1 MNGAHLHLMINHLPV
16 LGVGFGLL
24 LLLAARWR
32 RSAEL
37 TNAALVVFV
46 LAAAAA
52 GTAYLT
58 GEPAEGAVEDLAAVT
73 EASIEQHEE
82 AATVALV
89 LTGLLGA
96 GALFG
101 LIGFRRQPL
110 PPGWFTGAALV
121 GALVAG
127 GSMAY
132 TANLGGQIRHPEIT
146 TDVALG
152 GQEGPGDERGG
163 GRDRAGEKAEEDEKD
178 DRDDRNE

>member
-1 MNGAHLHLMINHLPV
+1 MNGAHLHLVLNHLPV

-24 LLLAARWR
+24 LLLAARLR

-37 TNAALVVFV
+37 TRAALVVFV
-46 LAAAAA
+46 LAAGAA

-58 GEPAEGAVEDLAAVT
+58 GEPAEEAVEGLAAVT
-73 EASIEQHEE
+73 ETAIEQHEE

-96 GALFG
+96 GALLG
-101 LIGFRRQPL
+101 LVGFRRQAL
-110 PPGWFTGAALV
+110 PPGWFTSAALI

-132 TANLGGQIRHPEIT
+132 TANLGGQIRHPEISGN
-146 TDVALG
+146 VALG
-152 GQEGPGDERGG
+152 GDAGVGGEQGGSRNPG
-163 GRDRAGEKAEEDEKD
+163 GEENEKD
-178 DRDDRNE
+178 TNE

>member
-24 LLLAARWR
+24 LLLVARFR
-32 RSAEL
+32 RSTEL

-52 GTAYLT
+52 GSAYLT
-58 GEPAEGAVEDLAAVT
+58 GEPAEGAVEDVAAVT
-73 EASIEQHEE
+73 ETSIEQHED

-101 LIGFRRQPL
+101 LIGFRRQAL
-110 PPGWFTGAALV
+110 PPSWFTSAALV

-146 TDVALG
+146 GIPVLG
-152 GQEGPGDERGG
+152 AGEAGGEQARGQNA
-163 GRDRAGEKAEEDEKD
+163 AGEKQAEKD
-178 DRDDRNE
+178 DKN

>member
-24 LLLAARWR
+24 LLLAARFR
-32 RSAEL
+32 RSTEL

-58 GEPAEGAVEDLAAVT
+58 GEPAEGAVEDVAAVT

-101 LIGFRRQPL
+101 LVGFRRQPL
-110 PPGWFTGAALV
+110 PPGWFTTAALV

-132 TANLGGQIRHPEIT
+132 TSNLGGQIRHPEIT
-146 TDVALG
+146 ADVALG
-152 GQEGPGDERGG
+152 SDPTAGGAQGVGQNV
-163 GRDRAGEKAEEDEKD
+163 AGEKHEKD
-178 DRDDRNE
+178 DKNE